1 MTRFFLGV
9 DVGNTKSHALVADE
23 LGRTLGFARAGAGS
37 WEAIGWD
44 GAREVMQAVTGEALQ
59 AAGIGRAQVAA
70 AGFGLAG
77 YDWPEDRAPYVE
89 IVGSL
94 ELGGPFEL
102 VNDALIGLPVG
113 AAAGWGVC
121 ISAGTSCNCY
131 GRNEQ
136 GTIGRVT
143 GFSNWFAEYGGANEI
158 VARAR
163 QAVARAWTR
172 RGPETRLAE
181 VFMALTGAADV
192 EDMLAGLV
200 RGRYRITAAQAP
212 LVFEIAAQG
221 DEVAQAIIGWAGR
234 ELGDLAVGVIRQLG
248 FEEMAF
254 DVVLS
259 GSVYRQNSSLL
270 EGTRATIEVVA
281 PGARLVLLEAP
292 PVLGGVLL
300 GMEQLGL
307 DTRTARATLLGTAV
321 ELVER

>member
-9 DVGNTKSHALVADE
+9 DVGNSKSHALVADE
-23 LGRTLGFARAGAGS
+23 AGQAVGFARAGAGS

-44 GAREVMQAVTGEALQ
+44 GAREVMRTITGEALR
-59 AAGIGRAQVAA
+59 AAGIDRTEVAA

-89 IVGSL
+89 LIGSL

-102 VNDALIGLPVG
+102 VNDALIGLLAG

-121 ISAGTSCNCY
+121 VSSGTSCNCY

-136 GTIGRVT
+136 GAIGRVT

-181 VFMALTGAADV
+181 AFMTLTGAGDV
-192 EDMLAGLV
+192 EDLLAGLV

-212 LVFEIAAQG
+212 LVFEVAAQG

-248 FEEMAF
+248 FEEAAF

-259 GSVYRQNSSLL
+259 GSVYSRNSSLL
-270 EGTRATIEVVA
+270 EGTRATIEAVA
-281 PGARLVLLEAP
+281 PRARLVLLQAP

-300 GMEQLGL
+300 AMEQLGL
-307 DTRTARATLLGTAV
+307 ETRTAREGLLGAV
-321 ELVER
+321 DFVEG